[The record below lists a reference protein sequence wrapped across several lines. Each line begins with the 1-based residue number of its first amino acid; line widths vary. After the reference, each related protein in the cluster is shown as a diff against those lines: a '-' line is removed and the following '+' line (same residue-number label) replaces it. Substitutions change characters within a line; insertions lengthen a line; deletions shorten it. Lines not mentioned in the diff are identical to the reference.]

1 MLNIPYI
8 IEQLSDD
15 DVRWIAAHGRRLALG
30 DQDVIIREFEQT
42 PDMFI
47 VVKGELGVFVR
58 GLGEMARLAPG
69 DVVGEMSFVDP
80 RPPTATV
87 LASRNVVVVAIAKD
101 VLNEK
106 LRTDS
111 GFGSRFY
118 RALAVFLA
126 ERLRHTVR
134 NITHGRAS
142 LPGQAS
148 RQEKKAY
155 DYHLVDD
162 PARRQAR
169 FDWILATLDSAPPAA
184 AS

>member
-8 IEQLSDD
+8 IEQLGDD
-15 DVRWIAAHGRRLALG
+15 DVRWLAASGRRMVLG

-42 PDMFI
+42 PNMYV

-58 GLGEMARLAPG
+58 GLGEMARLAAG
-69 DVVGEMSFVDP
+69 DIVGEMSFVDP

-87 LASRNVVVVAIAKD
+87 MASRSAVVVSISKQALK
-101 VLNEK
+101 EK
-106 LRTDS
+106 LAVDT

-126 ERLRHTVR
+126 ERLRLTVR

-142 LPGQAS
+142 LPGAVS
-148 RQEKKAY
+148 RSEKKEY
-155 DYHLVDD
+155 DYNLVDD
-162 PARRQAR
+162 PAKRQAR
-169 FDWILATLDSAPPAA
+169 FDWIIATLNAAPPA
-184 AS
+184 

>member
-8 IEQLSDD
+8 IEQLADD
-15 DVRWIAAHGRRLALG
+15 DVRWLAAHGRRRVLG
-30 DQDVIIREFEQT
+30 DQDVIIREMEQT
-42 PDMFI
+42 PYMYI

-58 GLGEMARLAPG
+58 GLGQVARLAPG

-87 LASRNVVVVAIAKD
+87 LTSRSAVVVAIAKE

-106 LRTDS
+106 LRTDT

-134 NITHGRAS
+134 NITHGGAS
-142 LPGQAS
+142 LPGQLA
-148 RQEKKAY
+148 REEKKLY
-155 DYHLVDD
+155 DYNLVDD

-169 FDWILATLDSAPPAA
+169 FDWILKTLDSAPA
-184 AS
+184 ASP